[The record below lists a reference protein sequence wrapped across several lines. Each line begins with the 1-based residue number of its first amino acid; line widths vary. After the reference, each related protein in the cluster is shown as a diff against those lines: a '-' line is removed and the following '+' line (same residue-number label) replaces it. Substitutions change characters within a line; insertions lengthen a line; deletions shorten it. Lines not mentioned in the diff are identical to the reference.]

1 MATFHN
7 ILAIKKM
14 LYKQLAHHWQKTK
27 AWMGDRYNEGKKWA
41 GAMDRMAGLG
51 RRAFALAAPIL
62 DDLGQ
67 GAAVAQGM
75 KAIQGYDQVRD
86 GVMQADSKVQS
97 HARRIASADL
107 F

>member
-1 MATFHN
+1 
-7 ILAIKKM
+7 M
-14 LYKQLAHHWQKTK
+14 LYKRLAQHWQKTK
-27 AWMGDRYNEGKKWA
+27 AWMADRYTQGKKIA
-41 GAMDRMAGLG
+41 GQMDRMAGLG

-67 GAAVAQGM
+67 GGAVAQGM
-75 KAIQGYDQVRD
+75 KAIQGYDQLRD
-86 GVMQADSKVQS
+86 GVMEADSRVRG

>member
-1 MATFHN
+1 
-7 ILAIKKM
+7 M
-14 LYKQLAHHWQKTK
+14 LYNQLAHHWKKTK

-41 GAMDRMAGLG
+41 GQMDRMAGLG

-67 GAAVAQGM
+67 GQAVDAG
-75 KAIQGYDQVRD
+75 KRAIQGYDQLRD
-86 GVMQADSKVQS
+86 GVMEADSRIGG
-97 HARRIASADL
+97 HARRIASAEL

>member
-1 MATFHN
+1 
-7 ILAIKKM
+7 M
-14 LYKQLAHHWQKTK
+14 LYKQLAHHWKKTK
-27 AWMGDRYNEGKKWA
+27 AWMGDRYNEGKKFA
-41 GAMDRMAGLG
+41 GQMDRMAGLG

-67 GAAVAQGM
+67 GGMVAQG
-75 KAIQGYDQVRD
+75 ARAVQGYDQLRD
-86 GVMQADSKVQS
+86 GVMEADSRVRG

>member
-1 MATFHN
+1 
-7 ILAIKKM
+7 
-14 LYKQLAHHWQKTK
+14 
-27 AWMGDRYNEGKKWA
+27 
-41 GAMDRMAGLG
+41 MDRLAGLG

-67 GAAVAQGM
+67 GGAVAQGM
-75 KAIQGYDQVRD
+75 KAIQGYDNLRDGAVAVDSQVR
-86 GVMQADSKVQS
+86 G